1 MHINGFIIPPII
13 IIPLD
18 MIPISLVQPIPLPHS
33 QPIPIIP
40 IECIEQAQVIC
51 RGESWCNG

>member
-1 MHINGFIIPPII
+1 MHIRGFNIPPII
-13 IIPLD
+13 IVPPD
-18 MIPISLVQPIPLPHS
+18 VIPISQVQPIPLPHS

-51 RGESWCNG
+51 SGGR